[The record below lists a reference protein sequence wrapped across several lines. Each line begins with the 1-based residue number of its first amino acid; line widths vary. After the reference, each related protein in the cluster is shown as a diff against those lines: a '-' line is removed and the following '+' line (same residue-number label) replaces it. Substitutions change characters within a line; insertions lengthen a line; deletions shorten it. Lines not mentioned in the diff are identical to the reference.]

1 MAFFQRY
8 SSETLDRIRLRG
20 SLEPWLDDRFW
31 LRPEEGVGLFFFG
44 VLAVLALVSGKALF
58 EDLDESRL
66 AYLST
71 RIFAMLV
78 LGLLAWTLAERGR
91 AWSRRVTGAVTAEQD
106 AQASRLAW
114 ARVWRVTR
122 DWLPAILCIGVYE
135 SLKHLHLNEIIL
147 WLGNRPK
154 DDLFIR
160 MEEIFF
166 GGHASVWMQRF
177 VSPPVT
183 LVMLLVYYVG
193 YYVYP
198 SVVGAMLY
206 LFRPRRAFR
215 EVMLAFIA
223 TAFIGYT
230 FYVLV
235 PVAGPRYEIRHLYHV
250 TFVPKWTLQMWQE
263 QSRFDYDC
271 FPSLHTA
278 IPIVVTV
285 IAYRHMRWLGAVLT
299 PFVAATVVSTLYLQ
313 MHYLTDVVAG
323 VALVPFTV
331 ALGIYGDRLWG
342 GLLQR
347 LGVPE
352 RDPARGAAWA
362 SPGLVTATRVL
373 RAAAVVLAVY
383 WVGRAF

>member
-1 MAFFQRY
+1 MSFLQRY
-8 SSETLDRIRLRG
+8 SPAVLARDRLRG

-31 LRPEEGVGLFFFG
+31 IRPEEAVGLFFF
-44 VLAVLALVSGKALF
+44 LALAGLTLASGKALF

-71 RIFAMLV
+71 KIFAMLV
-78 LGLLAWTLAERGR
+78 LGLLAWTLVERGR
-91 AWSRRVTGAVTAEQD
+91 AWMRRLAGREKAEDDLLESRRSWT
-106 AQASRLAW
+106 RI
-114 ARVWRVTR
+114 WRVTR
-122 DWLPAILCIGVYE
+122 DWLPVILCIGVYE

-198 SVVGAMLY
+198 AVVGVMLY
-206 LFRPRRAFR
+206 LFRPRRAYR

-223 TAFIGYT
+223 TAFIGYAL
-230 FYVLV
+230 YILV

-285 IAYRHMRWLGAVLT
+285 IAFRHMRWLGAVLV

-323 VALVPFTV
+323 ITLVPFTV
-331 ALGIYGDRLWG
+331 ALGVHGDRLWL
-342 GLLQR
+342 GLMHR
-347 LGVPE
+347 LGVPD
-352 RDPARGAAWA
+352 RDPSWGSERAQ
-362 SPGLVTATRVL
+362 PGRLAATRLMRVV
-373 RAAAVVLAVY
+373 AVVLAVY
-383 WVGRAF
+383 WVHRAF